1 MATVINLEK
10 HTITFVGGN
19 QPSVIV
25 PFEKVETLAVEE
37 VANFGKKMGKVYY
50 QREDGATAWVA
61 IASPEKALPDKMASL
76 AKILTKVTGKE
87 YPIGG
92 I

>member
-1 MATVINLEK
+1 MATVINFEK
-10 HTITFVGGN
+10 HTLTFTGN
-19 QPSVIV
+19 GQPSVII
-25 PFEKVETLAVEE
+25 PFEKVETLAVEPM
-37 VANFGKKMGKVYY
+37 ADFGQKMGKVYY
-50 QREDGATAWVA
+50 QREDGATGWVA

-76 AKILTKVTGKE
+76 AKIISKVTGKE